1 MTTIKF
7 TVEKLGEGKLF
18 GITSNPLH
26 VWGNL
31 NKTVGLSDIIRQDL
45 KKYPKDSQIDNVLNI
60 YQFIVFV
67 RLYSSNKNAKMLFFD
82 AQNDEDNALDLYN
95 SLKKQGA
102 DNGLKDKVME
112 CFLNIR
118 NTYETVLDKAELVLE
133 SQ

>member
-7 TVEKLGEGKLF
+7 TVEKLGEGELF
-18 GITSNPLH
+18 GTTSNPFH

-31 NKTVGLSDIIRQDL
+31 NKTVGLSDIIQQDL
-45 KKYPKDSQIDNVLNI
+45 KKYPKDSQIDNVFNI
-60 YQFIVFV
+60 YQFIVFI

-82 AQNDEDNALDLYN
+82 AQNKEDNALDFYN

-102 DNGLKDKVME
+102 DDGLKSKVME

-118 NTYETVLDKAELVLE
+118 NTYETVLGKSELVLE